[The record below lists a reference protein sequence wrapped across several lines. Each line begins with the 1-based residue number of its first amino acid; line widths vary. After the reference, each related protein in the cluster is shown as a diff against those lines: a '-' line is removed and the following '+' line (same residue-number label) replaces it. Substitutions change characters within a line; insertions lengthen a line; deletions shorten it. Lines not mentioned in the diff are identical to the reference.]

1 MKFINF
7 SLTLLKYSKTSLQLP
22 IKMVYESF
30 IEYDIKNKIKVLCI
44 YNYILCIMDYIPDRR
59 EISTDCLILCVSNLV
74 SPPLSTYF
82 GTGCYRTCSYCDL
95 WPCHAL
101 SWHRWGREYSWKSF
115 LHQGQLAIT

>member
-30 IEYDIKNKIKVLCI
+30 IEYDIKNKVLCI

-74 SPPLSTYF
+74 SPPLSTHF
-82 GTGCYRTCSYCDL
+82 STGRYRTCSYCDL
-95 WPCHAL
+95 CPCHAL

-115 LHQGQLAIT
+115 LHQGQLAVT